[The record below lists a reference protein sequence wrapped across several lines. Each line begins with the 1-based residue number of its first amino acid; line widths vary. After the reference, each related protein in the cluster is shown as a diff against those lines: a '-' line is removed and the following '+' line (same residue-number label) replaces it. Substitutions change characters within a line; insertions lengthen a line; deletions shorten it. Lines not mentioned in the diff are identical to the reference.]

1 MITGHNIGARIVSE
15 FPDARDSVAEVIETY
30 GQDVVGPAMF
40 SYVSVGFFHPVFD
53 PAIRSNDVARIE
65 KCYHF
70 LEELLD
76 SPDPDIVDA
85 AVIRVVPWTEDSVAR
100 CSSPKSISGRNDG
113 GLNETASAPGRR
125 SPSLSRISRRS
136 HVPDLLAGHRPGE
149 GWPRIGLWSAG
160 ML

>member
-85 AVIRVVPWTEDSVAR
+85 AVIRVVPWTLGPDWIDATR
-100 CSSPKSISGRNDG
+100 RFG
-113 GLNETASAPGRR
+113 GPLLQSK
-125 SPSLSRISRRS
+125 
-136 HVPDLLAGHRPGE
+136 VDLGQE
-149 GWPRIGLWSAG
+149 
-160 ML
+160 

>member
-85 AVIRVVPWTEDSVAR
+85 AVIRVVPWTLGPDWIDATR
-100 CSSPKSISGRNDG
+100 RFG
-113 GLNETASAPGRR
+113 GPLLQSEVDLGQEGRR
-125 SPSLSRISRRS
+125 
-136 HVPDLLAGHRPGE
+136 AQ
-149 GWPRIGLWSAG
+149 
-160 ML
+160 